1 MKKTLFILVLICT
14 ISVSKA
20 ESFTTTKNNHS
31 FTKIK
36 TVSSSFEKAVT
47 QINEQCT
54 VTIEGKI
61 SIAGSGITVTCAA
74 TNDDCATATT
84 NAVNC
89 VKSAIK
95 AVRAAIL

>member
-1 MKKTLFILVLICT
+1 MKKILFLLVLVCT

-36 TVSSSFEKAVT
+36 PALSSFEKVAT
-47 QINEQCT
+47 EISAECT
-54 VTIEGKI
+54 VTVEGKI
-61 SIAGSGITVTCAA
+61 SVAGTGITVTCSA
-74 TNDDCATATT
+74 TNDDCTAAAT